1 MRPRGLEPL
10 TCGLGNRRSILLSYE
25 RSHETLPLHLTPTS
39 AGYKAPAYTI
49 DDLAYTLARMS
60 EQDSDK
66 PTHGPDSDK
75 PKSERD
81 SDKPMGEQGS
91 DTPAGQHDP
100 DKSAGQPEQGPA
112 PKRARRK
119 RYAGTYPRRFEQ
131 RYKELDPQA
140 HPDTIQQVR
149 SHGRTPAG
157 SHVPI
162 MVDEVMTALAVGPGQ
177 VVADCTLGYGG
188 HAERFLKL
196 LGPSGKLIG
205 LDVDGG
211 QLQRTVERLKFA
223 GFEMIARHSNFAG
236 LAKVMGELG
245 VAGVDVIFAD
255 LGVSSMQVD
264 EPARGFSYKQDGPL
278 DMRMDARIKLSA
290 ADHLARLS
298 EAELSQLL
306 WELAD
311 EEDHAAIAR
320 TIVLRRGRSPILRTH
335 ELTRLIFQAKG
346 IDPAKHK
353 QAVAKGEV
361 APHPAARTFQA
372 LRILVN
378 NELASLRELLRVA
391 PECLLPGGK
400 IECTVRR
407 NGAAELW
414 TLTEDAGTWEKR

>member
-1 MRPRGLEPL
+1 
-10 TCGLGNRRSILLSYE
+10 
-25 RSHETLPLHLTPTS
+25 
-39 AGYKAPAYTI
+39 
-49 DDLAYTLARMS
+49 
-60 EQDSDK
+60 
-66 PTHGPDSDK
+66 
-75 PKSERD
+75 
-81 SDKPMGEQGS
+81 
-91 DTPAGQHDP
+91 
-100 DKSAGQPEQGPA
+100 
-112 PKRARRK
+112 
-119 RYAGTYPRRFEQ
+119 
-131 RYKELDPQA
+131 
-140 HPDTIQQVR
+140 
-149 SHGRTPAG
+149 
-157 SHVPI
+157 
-162 MVDEVMTALAVGPGQ
+162 
-177 VVADCTLGYGG
+177 
-188 HAERFLKL
+188 
-196 LGPSGKLIG
+196 
-205 LDVDGG
+205 
-211 QLQRTVERLKFA
+211 
-223 GFEMIARHSNFAG
+223 
-236 LAKVMGELG
+236 
-245 VAGVDVIFAD
+245 
-255 LGVSSMQVD
+255 MQVD

-400 IECTVRR
+400 IGLVTFHSGEDRLVKQAF
-407 NGAAELW
+407 AAGLGHGVYQAICEEPLRPSGREVFDNPRSRPARFRW
-414 TLTEDAGTWEKR
+414 AQKA